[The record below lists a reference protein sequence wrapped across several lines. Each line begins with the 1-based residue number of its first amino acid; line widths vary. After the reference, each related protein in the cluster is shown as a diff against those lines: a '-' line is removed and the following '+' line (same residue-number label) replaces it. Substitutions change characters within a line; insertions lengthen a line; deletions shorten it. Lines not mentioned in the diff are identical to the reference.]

1 MPEEATEQMVAE
13 VAKELLVK
21 GVGLTLKFG
30 KTVAVFSAKTVA
42 GKVSEHRNTGR
53 MDIKRLYK
61 VSKGNLAQIKL
72 EQQELLKD
80 LEKDLKRNGVNYS
93 IENGHDGSQY
103 LNVSGSDVAH
113 ASHIIE
119 QVLAKHAVISGDK
132 LAKAQEQLQAPTKSA
147 PSTPTHEETS
157 EADTAEFPAVEQQEA
172 RATPDSLEYV
182 PTREEAEYMESMGFG
197 ESQRFVPAP
206 KLSEYH
212 EQTPESVN
220 FTPTRE
226 EAEYMESMGFD
237 ERPPYMN
244 AEETAQTVEQD
255 MDDTDLS
262 EPTEQREQHELHQS
276 TEQPDEPERI
286 ESHTDSTQDIGETDP
301 GIDGGGDT
309 LPDGTGAQDPG
320 LDQAIDTR
328 QETSTKR
335 TGGRTEK
342 KLTTKQKLRQM
353 IGARAREKMAA
364 HDSPQL
370 SHDMKHEI
378 GHAPRRK

>member
-182 PTREEAEYMESMGFG
+182 PTREEAEYMESMGF
-197 ESQRFVPAP
+197 
-206 KLSEYH
+206 
-212 EQTPESVN
+212 
-220 FTPTRE
+220 
-226 EAEYMESMGFD
+226 D